1 MTTPLAW
8 FGLPDDADE
17 RELKRVYAKRL
28 KETRPDV
35 DPAGFQELRA
45 RYEAA
50 QAWCRQAAHVATP
63 AVDNTPSPPVEAGS
77 PPVDEATTPPPAAS
91 WRAVK
96 FDEAQPATHASPFD
110 AERFATA
117 FLQTAATRHPLDLL
131 SWLQEQPELWS
142 LRAKQQAGHVVLRR
156 LFRDQPPMT
165 AASFDNTL
173 QFFGMDH
180 ALAGVD
186 PLHLQQLRT
195 NLHEWH
201 ALQQRFEPAI
211 EAWNAQSPRVD
222 AETVYRWFCACA
234 RSHAT
239 EPAIAALHA
248 QPALQNGDWRQ
259 QLAPQ
264 LLELVVRERPP
275 MPAATAA
282 SLFDYFRLY
291 ELAHGRGASLQDMPS
306 QLEVLW
312 LMLPENASRLAL
324 RVRDAKKPYGE
335 AKKSSRYLRW
345 VQRPFHWWWIL
356 LTSWV
361 PGLPTALGLFL
372 WRLSEGVPSRL
383 PRTID
388 PALARF
394 CIATASRH
402 VVAGPRVL
410 VGVIRCGSLLVLG
423 GVLDAL
429 WYVFLQEPYGEP
441 GSPSLLISA
450 LVITAAWAAYIT
462 FVALLIW
469 QRRPEEPPQA
479 RPLLRIAFVPAMCA
493 AGVLLW
499 FASGSNGLGVGALLP
514 TASLAYG
521 RYRARN
527 PLPPAGAR
535 TRWSTIP
542 DTLFYIG
549 LFLSMH
555 WAPGMALVAL
565 AAWGMDLWLQRKS
578 LRWRPG
584 AKPAAS
590 PTGRA

>member
-35 DPAGFQELRA
+35 DPAAFQALRA

-50 QAWCRQAAHVATP
+50 QAWYRQAAHASAPTAETAPFPRTESASAP
-63 AVDNTPSPPVEAGS
+63 A
-77 PPVDEATTPPPAAS
+77 DEGTAPAPAS
-91 WRAVK
+91 TWRAVQ
-96 FDEAQPATHASPFD
+96 FDDASPTPDAGPFD
-110 AERFATA
+110 AEGFAAA
-117 FLQTAATRHPLDLL
+117 FFQAAATRDAPALL
-131 SWLQEQPELWS
+131 GWLQEQPELWS

-156 LFRDQPPMT
+156 LFRDQPPMP

-186 PLHLQQLRT
+186 PLQLQQLRT
-195 NLHEWH
+195 NLDEWH

-211 EAWNAQSPRVD
+211 EAWNTSSPPVD

-234 RSHAT
+234 RDHAT

-248 QPALQNGDWRQ
+248 QPALQSGDRRQ

-264 LLELVVRERPP
+264 LLERVVSERPP

-282 SLFDYFRLY
+282 ALFGYFRLY
-291 ELAHGRGASLQDMPS
+291 ELAHARGASLQDVPG
-306 QLEVLW
+306 QLEIRW

-335 AKKSSRYLRW
+335 VIRSSRHLRW
-345 VQRPFHWWWIL
+345 VQRPFLWWWIL
-356 LTSWV
+356 LTAWV

-388 PALARF
+388 PALVRF

-410 VGVIRCGSLLVLG
+410 VGAIRCGTLLVLG

-429 WYVFLQEPYGEP
+429 WYVFLQKPYGEP

-450 LVITAAWAAYIT
+450 LVVTVAWAAYIS

-469 QRRPEEPPQA
+469 QRRPEDPPQP
-479 RPLLRIAFVPAMCA
+479 RPLLRIAFVPAGCV

-499 FASGSNGLGVGALLP
+499 FASGSNGLGLCVLLP

-521 RYRARN
+521 RCRARN
-527 PLPPAGAR
+527 PLPPVGAR
-535 TRWSTIP
+535 TRGATIP

-549 LFLSMH
+549 LFASMR

-565 AAWGMDLWLQRKS
+565 ATWGMDLWLQRS
-578 LRWRPG
+578 NLRWRPG
-584 AKPAAS
+584 ARAATS
-590 PTGRA
+590 PTGKA